1 MVEQLSRLDD
11 LMLAV
16 KHANGSDSDRRGP
29 EGPPVCIQ
37 VVRQGL
43 SAEVDR
49 GLSDKRPEK
58 QAEGSPSRR
67 IRMCTSQ
74 QRAWRVERAPWK
86 ASTGEA

>member
-1 MVEQLSRLDD
+1 MTDVD
-11 LMLAV
+11 
-16 KHANGSDSDRRGP
+16 
-29 EGPPVCIQ
+29 PPVCIQ

-74 QRAWRVERAPWK
+74 QRAWSVERASGK
-86 ASTGEA
+86 VSMGEA